1 MAIQVDTQ
9 EGVQTITLDRPE
21 LLNAFTREMHREFA
35 AALKEARKS
44 KIRAVV
50 LTGAGKAF
58 SAGQDLDEVRQEGGG
73 NDDRLRRHYN
83 PNALAIYNLPKPVIA
98 AVNGACAG
106 AGLSLAG
113 AADIRLASNR
123 AAFVPAFINLGLIPD
138 AGGSWFLPRI
148 IGYSRSLE
156 WLISGRRIGAD
167 EALDIGLVSEVTEP
181 DDLVERAQALGR
193 KLAAWPGEGAGATKR
208 LIQQSLG
215 SSLEDQL
222 EREVQVQAYAA
233 STPAY
238 LGAMEAF
245 LAKA

>member
-35 AALKEARKS
+35 AALKAARKPEV
-44 KIRAVV
+44 RAVV

-83 PNALAIYNLPKPVIA
+83 PNAIAIHNLPKPVIA

-106 AGLSLAG
+106 AGLSLAA
-113 AADIRLASNR
+113 AADIRLASSR

-181 DDLVERAQALGR
+181 DDLVGRAQALGR
-193 KLAAWPGEGAGATKR
+193 KLGSWPGEGAGATKR
-208 LIQQSLG
+208 LIQRSLG

-222 EREVQVQAYAA
+222 EHEVQVQAYAA

-238 LGAMEAF
+238 LDAMEAF